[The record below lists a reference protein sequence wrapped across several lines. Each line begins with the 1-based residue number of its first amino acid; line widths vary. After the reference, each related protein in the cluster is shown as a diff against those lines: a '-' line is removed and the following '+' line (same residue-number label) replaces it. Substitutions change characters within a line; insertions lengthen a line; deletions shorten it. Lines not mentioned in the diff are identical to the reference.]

1 MSDDGLIVSG
11 GGSTAVAVDELFVD
25 ASRLGATESMLR
37 DWIERLGVIQ
47 RGIDGV
53 GLVDPMASWGTASP
67 MWVVRSAANCLD
79 LAVDQARELRVSL
92 IVAAERY
99 GATERMIDGL
109 WRIGASMAAPVLGI
123 VLMSPLVMGGMLLAA
138 GGQFVG
144 SKVWELNG
152 LGPTPLARWLSENRG
167 LLSDPAFGRMVGLAV
182 DHADEFL
189 AGALH
194 VPLSGPVI
202 SAIGADI
209 GAPENAA
216 AIAAIAGVLGLAG
229 SKVLVD
235 GPVKVERSAERVVAP
250 PSGYGDLAD
259 RVPPAEADAAQIRI
273 ERYGEG
279 DDRRYIVYI
288 GGTVEF
294 GMAAGPQPFDMTNN
308 LLGIAD
314 DSSLD
319 ELRWAGAESGAGERA
334 VREAMREQGVQ
345 PHDPVVAIGHSGGGI
360 IAANL
365 AADPELNVV
374 GAVNLGGPV
383 SSAPTRD
390 GVPLLSLEHV
400 EDLVPMTGG
409 TGHPSDELV
418 RVSRSVLDSDRQYD
432 TLVPAHELSR
442 YRETAVLLDAS
453 EEEHIT
459 AMRELVSEITRGDSG
474 ERVDWTA
481 TRDLSRETR
490 DVSRETTTDA
500 R

>member
-1 MSDDGLIVSG
+1 MSDDELIVTG
-11 GGSTAVAVDELFVD
+11 GGSTAVAVDELFVQ
-25 ASRLGATESMLR
+25 ASRLGATESVLV

-47 RGIDGV
+47 RGLDGV

-67 MWVVRSAANCLD
+67 MWVVRSAANRLD
-79 LAVDQARELRVSL
+79 QGVDQARELRLSL

-109 WRIGASMAAPVLGI
+109 WRMGASMAAPVLGL
-123 VLMSPLVMGGMLLAA
+123 VATSPLFLGGTLLAV
-138 GGQFVG
+138 GGQWAG

-152 LGPTPLARWLSENRG
+152 LGPTPLATWLRENRG
-167 LLSDPAFGRMVGLAV
+167 LLSDPAFVRMVGLAA

-189 AGALH
+189 AGGLR
-194 VPLSGPVI
+194 VPLPGPVI
-202 SAIGADI
+202 SAFGANI

-216 AIAAIAGVLGLAG
+216 VIAAVAGVLGLAG
-229 SKVLVD
+229 SRVLAD
-235 GPVKVERSAERVVAP
+235 GPVKVDRSPERVVAP
-250 PSGYGDLAD
+250 PSGFGDLAD

-273 ERYGEG
+273 ERYGDR
-279 DDRRYIVYI
+279 DDRRYVVYI

-319 ELRWAGAESGAGERA
+319 DLRWAGAESGAGERA

-345 PHDPVVAIGHSGGGI
+345 PGDPVVAVGHSGGGI

-365 AADPELNVV
+365 AADPDLNVI

-383 SSAPTRD
+383 ASAPTRE
-390 GVPLLSLEHV
+390 GVPLISLEHA
-400 EDLVPMTGG
+400 EDLVPLTGG
-409 TGHPSDELV
+409 SGHPSDERIV
-418 RVSRSVLDSDRQYD
+418 VSRSVLESDRHYD
-432 TLVPAHELSR
+432 SLVPAHELTR
-442 YRETAVLLDAS
+442 YRETATLLDAS
-453 EEEHIT
+453 AEERLT
-459 AMRELVSEITRGDSG
+459 AMREIVSEITRGEAG
-474 ERVDWTA
+474 ERIDWTA
-481 TRDLSRETR
+481 TRDLSRET
-490 DVSRETTTDA
+490 TTDA

>member
-1 MSDDGLIVSG
+1 MRDDELIISG
-11 GGSTAVAVDELFVD
+11 GGSTAVAVDELFVH
-25 ASRLGATESMLR
+25 ASRLGATESVLA

-47 RGIDGV
+47 RGLDGV

-79 LAVDQARELRVSL
+79 RAGGQARELRVSL

-109 WRIGASMAAPVLGI
+109 WRIGASMAAPALGM
-123 VLMSPLVMGGMLLAA
+123 VVWSPLFMGGVLLAA
-138 GGQFVG
+138 GGQWAG

-152 LGPTPLARWLSENRG
+152 LGPTPLANWLGENRA
-167 LLSDPAFGRMVGLAV
+167 LLSDPAFARMVGLAF
-182 DHADEFL
+182 DHADEFF
-189 AGALH
+189 AGALR
-194 VPLSGPVI
+194 VPLPGPVI
-202 SAIGADI
+202 SAMGATF

-229 SKVLVD
+229 SRVLVD
-235 GPVKVERSAERVVAP
+235 GPVKVEQSTSRVVAP

-294 GMAAGPQPFDMTNN
+294 GMAVGQQPFDMTNN
-308 LLGIAD
+308 LHGIAD

-319 ELRWAGAESGAGERA
+319 QLRWAGAESGAGERA

-345 PHDPVVAIGHSGGGI
+345 PGDPVVAIGHSGGGI

-383 SSAPTRD
+383 ASAPTRE
-390 GVPLLSLEHV
+390 GVPLISVEHA

-409 TGHPSDELV
+409 MGHPSDELLV
-418 RVSRSVLDSDRQYD
+418 VSRSVLDADRRYD
-432 TLVPAHELSR
+432 TLVPAHELTR
-442 YRETAVLLDAS
+442 YRETAELLDDS
-453 EEEHIT
+453 EEARIT
-459 AMRELVSEITRGDSG
+459 AMRELVGEITRGDAG
-474 ERVDWTA
+474 ERIDWTA
-481 TRDLSRETR
+481 TRDLSRET
-490 DVSRETTTDA
+490 TTGA